1 MQIKELV
8 ENLKDVFS
16 DSYDLPK
23 YSMNIHNNLYDLVLL
38 QGRREVIDY
47 IEHLLE
53 SKDRVDTERS
63 CYQWGKR
70 DDYLS

>member
-53 SKDRVDTERS
+53 SKDRVDTESYR
-63 CYQWGKR
+63 YQWGER

>member
-8 ENLKDVFS
+8 ENLKEVFS

-23 YSMNIHNNLYDLVLL
+23 YSTNIHNNLYDLVLL

-53 SKDRVDTERS
+53 RKDRVDKECA
-63 CYQWGKR
+63 CYQWGEAR
-70 DDYLS
+70 

>member
-1 MQIKELV
+1 MQIKELI
-8 ENLKDVFS
+8 ENLKEVFS

-23 YSMNIHNNLYDLVLL
+23 YSMNMPNNLYDLVLL

-53 SKDRVDTERS
+53 SKGRVDTEHS
-63 CYQWGKR
+63 CYQRGKR

>member
-23 YSMNIHNNLYDLVLL
+23 YSMNMHNNLYDLVLL

-53 SKDRVDTERS
+53 SKDRVDKDRS
-63 CYQWGKR
+63 CFQWGKR

>member
-53 SKDRVDTERS
+53 SKDRVDKERS
-63 CYQWGKR
+63 CYQWGER

>member
-8 ENLKDVFS
+8 ENLKEVFS

-23 YSMNIHNNLYDLVLL
+23 YSMNMHNNLYDLVLL

-53 SKDRVDTERS
+53 SKDRVDKECY
-63 CYQWGKR
+63 CYQWGER